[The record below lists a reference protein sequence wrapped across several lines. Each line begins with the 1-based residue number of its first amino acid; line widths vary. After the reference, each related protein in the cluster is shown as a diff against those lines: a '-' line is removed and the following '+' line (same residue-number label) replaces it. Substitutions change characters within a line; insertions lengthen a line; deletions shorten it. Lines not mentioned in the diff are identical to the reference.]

1 MARVR
6 WLLAIAIV
14 VSTIGCDR
22 LTKHMAVQSLA
33 GAPDRSM
40 LADTVRLEY
49 VENPG
54 AFLGLGAT
62 LPAPARIAIFV
73 VGNAVVLL
81 LLAVEVVRRRWTLAA
96 FAGTVLFIAGGV
108 SNLIDRVVHGQV
120 VDFLNVGIGP
130 LRTGI
135 FNVADLAVTFGVVIV
150 VIAGFGRTAEPTAP
164 ADAVS

>member
-1 MARVR
+1 MTRLR
-6 WLLAIAIV
+6 LLLAIAIV

-22 LTKHMAVQSLA
+22 VTKHLAVQILA

-49 VENPG
+49 VENSG
-54 AFLGLGAT
+54 AFLSLGST
-62 LPAPARIAIFV
+62 LPDPAKIAIFV
-73 VGNAVVLL
+73 VGNSLVLA
-81 LLAVEVVRRRWTLAA
+81 LLAIEVVRRRWTGAA

-108 SNLIDRVVHGQV
+108 SNLIDRVMHGRV

-135 FNVADLAVTFGVVIV
+135 FNVADMAVMLGVAMV
-150 VIAGFGRTAEPTAP
+150 VIAGVHRAPDPPAP
-164 ADAVS
+164 APIP